1 LVFVIVIQPGLPN
14 QPDGTI
20 VDWNYT
26 EISIIFSGEE
36 FVQETNFNMKSS
48 YGLDLYCRDW
58 HPDDQSPKAVIS
70 LIHGLGDHSGRFAH
84 VAEHFVNRQMAV
96 TTFDLP
102 GHGKSEGKRGHFESY
117 DAVMLDIQSLLQYTS
132 EKYPGMPIFLYGHS
146 LGGALVL
153 YFGYTQNSPLKGLV
167 VTSPGLSPAAPV
179 PSIKMVL
186 GKILSRMMPSFAM
199 DNGLDISGISHDPL
213 VVERYRKDPL
223 VHPYISARL
232 GMDLIA
238 NGEWLLAHNSASP
251 FPYPLLLMQGDQDR
265 LVDPQ
270 KNIAFGQHLTGN
282 VTFKIWQGMY
292 HELHNE
298 PAQLEMFNFI
308 DNWIEQRLDS

>member
-1 LVFVIVIQPGLPN
+1 MK
-14 QPDGTI
+14 
-20 VDWNYT
+20 
-26 EISIIFSGEE
+26 
-36 FVQETNFNMKSS
+36 ETNFNMKSS
-48 YGLDLYCRDW
+48 HGLNLIGRDW
-58 HPDDQSPKAVIS
+58 YPDDQSPKAVIT
-70 LIHGLGDHSGRFAH
+70 LIHGLGDHSGRFTH
-84 VAEHFVNRQMAV
+84 VAEFFTNRGIAV

-102 GHGKSEGKRGHFESY
+102 GHGRSEGKRGHFESY
-117 DAVMLDIQSLLQYTS
+117 DAVMQDIQSLLQYTA
-132 EKYPGMPIFLYGHS
+132 EKYPGLPVFLYGHS

-153 YFGYTQNSPLKGLV
+153 YFGYTQIATLRGMV

-179 PSIKMVL
+179 PPFTMAL
-186 GKILSRMMPSFAM
+186 GKILSRLMPSFGM

-213 VVERYRKDPL
+213 VVERYRNDSL

-238 NGEWLLAHNSASP
+238 NGEWMLTQNSSSP

-265 LVDPQ
+265 LVNPH
-270 KNIAFGQHLTGN
+270 KNIAFGQQLTGN

-298 PAQLEMFNFI
+298 PAQLDVFHFVY
-308 DNWIEQRLDS
+308 DWIEHRLNE